1 MIVNKYISLIL
12 LSISLL
18 LTNSLFG
25 QSKKEKELIA
35 DKYML
40 ENQYA
45 EASNIYLQLIEEDS
59 NDINVIYKYANSQ
72 LRQLNYSCAFKNY
85 SKVIKSKS
93 EETPPNAYFYY
104 AKSAQYL
111 GRYEDAIS
119 GYNKYIKNGISSS
132 LRSQSEQLIKSCKF
146 AINSKNDSAKY
157 NILHLP
163 PPINTAYSEFNP
175 VAITDNTL
183 VFSRYESLFNDS
195 NQNVFYETYVSDIF
209 ISKQTQQGWQKPKI
223 LDDRLSSNKYFTGN
237 ICFSKNNRVAYF
249 SRCLNEDGNIGNCE
263 IYKSEIK
270 AGKWKRPKK
279 MSEKINIPNYS
290 ATQPFLVEYNDHQ
303 ILYFSSNRP
312 NGYGGVDIWYALIK
326 NGTIQQVSNLGSII
340 NTTGNEMCPFYD
352 SDEGILYFSSDT
364 HEGFGG
370 HDIFKSIGGL
380 SQWQSVK
387 NLGLPINSPANDL
400 YYSHRNKGETILFSS
415 NRIGSFH
422 HNGLENCCGDIY
434 MGYKTENKFET
445 HPPIEIAKDST
456 AEDSTTL
463 AIKNLLPLTLYFEN
477 DMPDPKSLG
486 TVTKS
491 NYKDLLDDYVTAK
504 DIYKKEYSKGLEG
517 IRQEEAKSQIDSF
530 FTKKV
535 ESGYA
540 DLQRFANLLKMELD
554 AGKNVRIKIRGYA
567 SPLNTKEYNLALS
580 KRRISSLINFIKEY
594 DEGYF
599 IKYMNDNSANGGSL
613 TIYQDPLG
621 DSQSTGLVSDNPN
634 DKRNS
639 VYSRDAALQRKI
651 QIIMYSSDDRNINI
665 EDYPVLQ
672 YKYDNINIEKLQKG
686 DNKSF
691 IFHFK
696 NTGKSELHITELSS
710 NCNCLQLQMERA
722 EYQSGE
728 DGKFYILL
736 RTKKLNKGV
745 YSQKII
751 IKSNAIETEKAIY
764 INFTIQ

>member
-340 NTTGNEMCPFYD
+340 NTTGN
-352 SDEGILYFSSDT
+352 
-364 HEGFGG
+364 
-370 HDIFKSIGGL
+370 
-380 SQWQSVK
+380 
-387 NLGLPINSPANDL
+387 
-400 YYSHRNKGETILFSS
+400 
-415 NRIGSFH
+415 
-422 HNGLENCCGDIY
+422 
-434 MGYKTENKFET
+434 
-445 HPPIEIAKDST
+445 
-456 AEDSTTL
+456 
-463 AIKNLLPLTLYFEN
+463 
-477 DMPDPKSLG
+477 
-486 TVTKS
+486 
-491 NYKDLLDDYVTAK
+491 
-504 DIYKKEYSKGLEG
+504 
-517 IRQEEAKSQIDSF
+517 
-530 FTKKV
+530 
-535 ESGYA
+535 
-540 DLQRFANLLKMELD
+540 
-554 AGKNVRIKIRGYA
+554 
-567 SPLNTKEYNLALS
+567 
-580 KRRISSLINFIKEY
+580 
-594 DEGYF
+594 
-599 IKYMNDNSANGGSL
+599 
-613 TIYQDPLG
+613 
-621 DSQSTGLVSDNPN
+621 
-634 DKRNS
+634 
-639 VYSRDAALQRKI
+639 
-651 QIIMYSSDDRNINI
+651 
-665 EDYPVLQ
+665 
-672 YKYDNINIEKLQKG
+672 
-686 DNKSF
+686 
-691 IFHFK
+691 
-696 NTGKSELHITELSS
+696 
-710 NCNCLQLQMERA
+710 
-722 EYQSGE
+722 
-728 DGKFYILL
+728 
-736 RTKKLNKGV
+736 
-745 YSQKII
+745 
-751 IKSNAIETEKAIY
+751 
-764 INFTIQ
+764 